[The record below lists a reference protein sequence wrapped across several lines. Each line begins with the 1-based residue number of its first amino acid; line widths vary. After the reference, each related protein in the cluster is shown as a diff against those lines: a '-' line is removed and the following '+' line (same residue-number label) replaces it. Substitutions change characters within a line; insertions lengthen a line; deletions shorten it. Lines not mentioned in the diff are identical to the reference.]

1 MRSAC
6 PQDCDLIH
14 GSLDDAGLLEKRE
27 PAPSSSIV
35 GKCEQKECQH
45 GLVIVATGG
54 EWEPPA
60 ARYVLHRTG
69 APSVRNVISQ
79 EQYRDYSTP
88 EIARL
93 SFGISS
99 SSVARR
105 ANELQQQSETLWSSP
120 AYPHCPSCCAT
131 SSPSSSIIFIFSFA
145 LQAETPFASRR
156 TTFLARFRRRP
167 PVIRRPSHRE
177 PPGHQE
183 YSLQDLS
190 RRHVH
195 GFFLVISVPVDLFQ
209 TTHPYKYRRS
219 RRRIR
224 SSFLEVSAKMSIP
237 VIA

>member
-1 MRSAC
+1 MNTTAPHEAVAAVHKL
-6 PQDCDLIH
+6 PQRHVEMADE
-14 GSLDDAGLLEKRE
+14 SLRWW
-27 PAPSSSIV
+27 PV
-35 GKCEQKECQH
+35 Q
-45 GLVIVATGG
+45 
-54 EWEPPA
+54 
-60 ARYVLHRTG
+60 
-69 APSVRNVISQ
+69 
-79 EQYRDYSTP
+79 

-105 ANELQQQSETLWSSP
+105 TNELQQQSETLWSSP
-120 AYPHCPSCCAT
+120 AYPHCLSCCAT
-131 SSPSSSIIFIFSFA
+131 SSPSSSIFIFSFA
-145 LQAETPFASRR
+145 LQAATPFASRR